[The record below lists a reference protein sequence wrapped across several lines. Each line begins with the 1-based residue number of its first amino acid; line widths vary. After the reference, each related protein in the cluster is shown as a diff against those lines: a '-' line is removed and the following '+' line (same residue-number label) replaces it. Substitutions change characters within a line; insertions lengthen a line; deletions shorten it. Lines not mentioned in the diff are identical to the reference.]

1 MYTVHYVGYL
11 FFCHFVVNFQGRN
24 FGVKSG
30 GTNSAGERGAFG
42 SRGER
47 GREWRASVPSS
58 FDSGVWESVV
68 SSPSG
73 VWVRG
78 AQAENGLIS
87 ADRLCSQQ
95 VTENSSFFRPEKWG
109 TMAAQ
114 PTMSPHFWD
123 QLGTGGTEGAVQ

>member
-1 MYTVHYVGYL
+1 M
-11 FFCHFVVNFQGRN
+11 
-24 FGVKSG
+24 GVPIQQENEAPLG
-30 GTNSAGERGAFG
+30 PEAREEENGEQVSPPHSTLG
-42 SRGER
+42 SD
-47 GREWRASVPSS
+47 RAQ
-58 FDSGVWESVV
+58 

-73 VWVRG
+73 VRGG

-123 QLGTGGTEGAVQ
+123 QRGTGGREGAVQ